1 MKKCRTILTV
11 AGILAACLFSADC
24 LMAADPGNTDKERE
38 EKPAY
43 EKRQG
48 GYRGFSGGMMLHTGY
63 VGSKDLNITSLQG
76 TVHKQKVGGAPVGIG
91 GAIKLMFGRH
101 FRIGVEGYVSTLYY
115 GRHDS
120 HAKTGWGGILADCVW
135 KFGKWNIFAGG
146 TIGGGSQT
154 NITIMSEIYDDYIA
168 EENVSYRK
176 YGFAAIAPFV
186 GAEYA
191 VTPRINI
198 VMKVDYLLN
207 VTNPADDFVTGP
219 RIYIGFMFGHS

>member
-1 MKKCRTILTV
+1 MKKCRAILTV

-38 EKPAY
+38 GKPAY

-101 FRIGVEGYVSTLYY
+101 FRIGAEGYVSTLYY

-135 KFGKWNIFAGG
+135 NLGRWSLFAGS

-154 NITIMSEIYDDYIA
+154 NITIMSTIGDDYIA
-168 EENVSYRK
+168 EENISYRK

-198 VMKVDYLLN
+198 VMKIDYLLN
-207 VTNPADDFVTGP
+207 VTNPADDFVTGS

>member
-38 EKPAY
+38 GKPAY

-101 FRIGVEGYVSTLYY
+101 FRIGAEGYVSTLYY

-135 KFGKWNIFAGG
+135 NLGRWSLFAGG

-154 NITIMSEIYDDYIA
+154 NITTMSTIGDDYIA
-168 EENVSYRK
+168 EENISYRK

-198 VMKVDYLLN
+198 VMKIDYLFN

>member
-1 MKKCRTILTV
+1 MKKCRAILTV

-38 EKPAY
+38 GKPAY

-101 FRIGVEGYVSTLYY
+101 FRIGAEGYVSTLYY

-135 KFGKWNIFAGG
+135 NLGRWSLFAGG

-154 NITIMSEIYDDYIA
+154 NITIMSTIGDDYIA
-168 EENVSYRK
+168 EENISYRK

-198 VMKVDYLLN
+198 VMKIDYLFN

>member
-1 MKKCRTILTV
+1 MKKCRAILTV

-24 LMAADPGNTDKERE
+24 LMAADRGNTDKERE
-38 EKPAY
+38 GKPAY

-101 FRIGVEGYVSTLYY
+101 FRIGAEGYVSTLYY

-135 KFGKWNIFAGG
+135 NLGRWSLFAGG

-154 NITIMSEIYDDYIA
+154 NITIMSTIGEDYIA
-168 EENVSYRK
+168 EENISYRQ

-198 VMKVDYLLN
+198 VMKIDYLLN

>member
-1 MKKCRTILTV
+1 MKKCRAILTV

-24 LMAADPGNTDKERE
+24 LMAADRGNTDKERE
-38 EKPAY
+38 GKPAY

-101 FRIGVEGYVSTLYY
+101 FRIGVEGYVSTLYN

-135 KFGKWNIFAGG
+135 NLGRWSLFAGG

-154 NITIMSEIYDDYIA
+154 NITIISTIGDDYIA
-168 EENVSYRK
+168 EENISYRK
-176 YGFAAIAPFV
+176 YGFAAIAPFI

>member
-101 FRIGVEGYVSTLYY
+101 FRIGAEGYVSTLYY

-135 KFGKWNIFAGG
+135 NLGRWSLFAGS

-154 NITIMSEIYDDYIA
+154 NITIMSTIGDDYIA
-168 EENVSYRK
+168 EENISYRK
-176 YGFAAIAPFV
+176 
-186 GAEYA
+186 
-191 VTPRINI
+191 
-198 VMKVDYLLN
+198 
-207 VTNPADDFVTGP
+207 
-219 RIYIGFMFGHS
+219 